1 MDDSERIILDVN
13 GKEIEMLDTIRTHF
27 KEKHGVELSNG
38 ALLRDLMDIEYIRI
52 TEDRHKYNKEND
64 CRRMPSVVFFL
75 YLSS

>member
-13 GKEIEMLDTIRTHF
+13 GKEIEMLDTIRIHF

-52 TEDRHKYNKEND
+52 TEDRHKYD
-64 CRRMPSVVFFL
+64 
-75 YLSS
+75 

>member
-13 GKEIEMLDTIRTHF
+13 GKELAMLDMIRTHF

-52 TEDRHKYNKEND
+52 TEDRHKYD
-64 CRRMPSVVFFL
+64 
-75 YLSS
+75 

>member
-27 KEKHGVELSNG
+27 KEKHGVEPSNG

-52 TEDRHKYNKEND
+52 TEDRHKYD
-64 CRRMPSVVFFL
+64 
-75 YLSS
+75 